1 MNRQGDNAP
10 YNGLEDTFSFNTE
23 KAEAIGYR
31 FRELKEW
38 LYPLIDLRI
47 KSLEK
52 VK

>member
-1 MNRQGDNAP
+1 MDDKIKIMFLAFEL
-10 YNGLEDTFSFNTE
+10 GLNTE